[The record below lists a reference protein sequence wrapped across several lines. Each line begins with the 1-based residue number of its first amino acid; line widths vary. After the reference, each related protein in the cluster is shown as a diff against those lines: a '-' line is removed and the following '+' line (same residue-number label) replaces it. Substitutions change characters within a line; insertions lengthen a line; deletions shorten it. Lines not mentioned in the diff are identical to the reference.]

1 MMTENVSG
9 GEFLIRAVAWED
21 TFIPEEF
28 TKENTAIAKSVK
40 EFIAGEIQ
48 SRGDDVEHVNN
59 ALSREL
65 MLKAGEIGLLAADIP
80 EEYDGM
86 ALDKV
91 SSLIISD
98 CLGQSAGS
106 FSITELNHTGIGT
119 LPLAFF
125 GTEDQKKRYL
135 PGLSSGQ
142 MVGAFG
148 LTEPDAG
155 SDALNAR
162 TTAVLSEDGKHYILN
177 GSKCFITNAG
187 FADLIFAFAKVDAK
201 AFTAFIVEFDS
212 DGISTDAEEVK
223 MGMKGTSTRTVNF
236 NNVKVPVE
244 NVLGEVGKGHVVA
257 LNALN
262 MGRFKVGA
270 VCVGNARGTF
280 TEAVKYAGQRVQFGQ
295 PICEFGLIK
304 EKIGEM
310 ATRVFA
316 GESMMYRT
324 AGVIDRMIKK
334 EGDTSAEDIG
344 RVTAAALSEYLIECS
359 IMKIFGS
366 EAQGFVADE
375 SIQIF
380 GGYGYIY
387 ENPAELAYRNARINR
402 IWEGTNEINRITI
415 TNTLLKRAAQGR
427 LALKKDPAAVS
438 NDFENL
444 MPVAESDPDALET
457 QKDMLNIAKTI
468 TLNLINEASNRFN
481 GDLRPHQEL
490 AGIFSDM
497 LIEIYAFESAYL
509 RACKMNS
516 NDKEKN
522 KDTALQITKVL
533 SIRLFDKLQSLSFR
547 ALPAMQAGKSYAEKQ
562 LSIGRLLSP
571 PLIDTIAI
579 NRQIA
584 DKCVKKKGYPFKII

>member
-1 MMTENVSG
+1 MTETVSG
-9 GEFLIRAVAWED
+9 GEFLIRAVAWDD

-28 TKENTAIAKSVK
+28 SKENKAIAKSVK

-48 SRGDDVEHVNN
+48 SRGDEVEHVNN

-98 CLGQSAGS
+98 SLGQGAGS
-106 FSITELNHTGIGT
+106 FTITELNHTGIGT

-142 MVGAFG
+142 LIGAFG
-148 LTEPDAG
+148 LTEPNAG
-155 SDALNAR
+155 SDALNPS

-177 GSKCFITNAG
+177 GAKSFITNAG
-187 FADLIFAFAKVDAK
+187 FADLIFAFAKVEAK
-201 AFTAFIVEFDS
+201 AFTAFIVEFDA

-280 TEAVKYAGQRVQFGQ
+280 TEAVKYARQRVQFGQ

-310 ATRVFA
+310 AARVFA

-324 AGVIDRMIKK
+324 AGMIDRMIKK
-334 EGDTSAEDIG
+334 EGDTPAEDIG

-366 EAQGFVADE
+366 EVQGFVADE
-375 SIQIF
+375 SVQIF

-415 TNTLLKRAAQGR
+415 TNTLLKRADQGR
-427 LALKKDPAAVS
+427 LALKTDPDAVS
-438 NDFENL
+438 KDFENL
-444 MPVAESDPDALET
+444 VPVTESDADALDT

-468 TLNLINEASNRFN
+468 THYLINDAINRFN
-481 GDLRPHQEL
+481 GDLRPHQEI

-509 RACKMNS
+509 RTCKMNA
-516 NDKEKN
+516 NAKEKN

-533 SIRLFDKLQSLSFR
+533 AARLFDRLLSLAFR
-547 ALPAMQAGKSYAEKQ
+547 GLPAMQAGKSCAEKQ
-562 LSIGRLLSP
+562 ASIARLLSP
-571 PLIDTIAI
+571 PSIDTIAI

-584 DKCVKKKGYPFKII
+584 DTCTKKKGYPFKII

>member
-1 MMTENVSG
+1 MTETVLG
-9 GEFLIRAVAWED
+9 GEFLIRAIAWDD

-28 TKENTAIAKSVK
+28 SKENKAIAKSVK

-59 ALSREL
+59 ELSREL

-98 CLGQSAGS
+98 SLGQGAGS
-106 FSITELNHTGIGT
+106 FTITELNHTGIGT

-142 MVGAFG
+142 MIGAFG

-201 AFTAFIVEFDS
+201 AFTAFIVEFDA

-324 AGVIDRMIKK
+324 AGVIDQMIEK
-334 EGDTSAEDIG
+334 EGDTSAADIG

-366 EAQGFVADE
+366 EVQGFVADE

-427 LALKKDPAAVS
+427 LALKTDPAALS

-444 MPVAESDPDALET
+444 MPVTESDPDALET
-457 QKDMLNIAKTI
+457 QKDMLNIAKII
-468 TLNLINEASNRFN
+468 TLNLISEASTRFN

-509 RACKMNS
+509 RAGKMNA
-516 NDKEKN
+516 NQKEKN

-533 SIRLFDKLQSLSFR
+533 SIRLFDTLRSLASR
-547 ALPAMQAGKSYAEKQ
+547 ALPALQGGKPYSEKQ
-562 LSIGRLLSP
+562 SSIGRLFSP
-571 PLIDTIAI
+571 PAVDTIAI

-584 DKCVKKKGYPFKII
+584 DKCVQKKGYPFKII

>member
-1 MMTENVSG
+1 MTETVSG
-9 GEFLIRAVAWED
+9 GEFLIKTIAWED

-28 TKENTAIAKSVK
+28 TKENRAIAKSVK

-48 SRGDDVEHVNN
+48 SRGDEVEHVNN

-86 ALDKV
+86 ALDKI

-135 PGLSSGQ
+135 PGLCSGE
-142 MVGAFG
+142 MIGAFG
-148 LTEPDAG
+148 LTEPEAG

-310 ATRVFA
+310 AARVFA

-324 AGVIDRMIKK
+324 AAAIDRMIKK

-366 EAQGFVADE
+366 EIQGFVADE

-387 ENPAELAYRNARINR
+387 ENPAELSYRNARINR

-415 TNTLLKRAAQGR
+415 THTLLKRAIQGR
-427 LALKKDPAAVS
+427 PALKRDPAASS
-438 NDFENL
+438 NDLENL
-444 MPVAESDPDALET
+444 VPVSESDPDALET

-468 TLNLINEASNRFN
+468 TLDLIGDAGNRFN
-481 GDLRPHQEL
+481 WDLRPHQEL

-516 NDKEKN
+516 NPKEKD
-522 KDTALQITKVL
+522 KDTALKITKVL
-533 SIRLFDKLQSLSFR
+533 SIRLFDRLRSLASR

-562 LSIGRLLSP
+562 SSIARLLSP
-571 PLIDTIAI
+571 PAVDTIAI

-584 DKCVKKKGYPFKII
+584 DTCVQKKGYPFKII

>member
-1 MMTENVSG
+1 MTETVSG
-9 GEFLIRAVAWED
+9 GEFLIKTIAWED

-28 TKENTAIAKSVK
+28 TKENRAIAKSVK

-48 SRGDDVEHVNN
+48 SRGDGVEHVNN

-86 ALDKV
+86 ALNKI

-135 PGLSSGQ
+135 PGLCSGE
-142 MVGAFG
+142 MIGAFG
-148 LTEPDAG
+148 LTEPEAG

-310 ATRVFA
+310 AARVFA

-324 AGVIDRMIKK
+324 AAAIDRMIKK

-366 EAQGFVADE
+366 EIQGFVADE

-387 ENPAELAYRNARINR
+387 ENPAELSYRNARINR

-415 TNTLLKRAAQGR
+415 THTLLKRAIQGR
-427 LALKKDPAAVS
+427 PALKRDPAASS
-438 NDFENL
+438 NDLENL
-444 MPVAESDPDALET
+444 VPVSESDPDALET

-468 TLNLINEASNRFN
+468 TLDLIGDAGNRFN
-481 GDLRPHQEL
+481 WDLRPHQEL

-516 NDKEKN
+516 NPKEKD
-522 KDTALQITKVL
+522 KDTALKITKVL
-533 SIRLFDKLQSLSFR
+533 SIRLFDRLRSLASR

-562 LSIGRLLSP
+562 SSIARLLSP
-571 PLIDTIAI
+571 PAVDTIAI

-584 DKCVKKKGYPFKII
+584 DTCVQKKGYPFKII

>member
-1 MMTENVSG
+1 MTQNVAG
-9 GEFLIRAVAWED
+9 GEFLIRAIAWED

-28 TKENTAIAKSVK
+28 TKENKAIAKSVK

-59 ALSREL
+59 ALSRGL

-91 SSLIISD
+91 SSLVISD

-135 PGLSSGQ
+135 PGLCSGE

-155 SDALNAR
+155 SDALNPR

-212 DGISTDAEEVK
+212 EGISTDAEEVK

-280 TEAVKYAGQRVQFGQ
+280 IEAVKYASQRVQFGQ

-304 EKIGEM
+304 EKIAEM
-310 ATRVFA
+310 AIRVFA

-334 EGDTSAEDIG
+334 EGHPSAEDIG

-359 IMKIFGS
+359 IMKIYGS
-366 EAQGFVADE
+366 EVQGFVADE
-375 SIQIF
+375 SVQIF

-427 LALKKDPAAVS
+427 LALQTDPAALS
-438 NDFENL
+438 NNLEKL
-444 MPVAESDPDALET
+444 MPATESDPDALET
-457 QKDMLNIAKTI
+457 QKDMLNIAKTV
-468 TLNLINEASNRFN
+468 TRNLISDASSRFK

-516 NDKEKN
+516 NQKEKN

-533 SIRLFDKLQSLSFR
+533 SIRLFDRLRSLVSR
-547 ALPAMQAGKSYAEKQ
+547 ALPAMQTGKSYAERQ
-562 LSIGRLLSP
+562 SSIARLLSP
-571 PLIDTIAI
+571 PLVDTIAL
-579 NRQIA
+579 NCRIA
-584 DKCVKKKGYPFKII
+584 DQCVQKKGYPFRIM

>member
-1 MMTENVSG
+1 MTENVSG

-28 TKENTAIAKSVK
+28 TKENKAIAKSVK

-59 ALSREL
+59 ELSREL

-98 CLGQSAGS
+98 SLGQGAGS

-119 LPLAFF
+119 LPVAFF
-125 GTEDQKKRYL
+125 GSEYQKKRYL
-135 PGLSSGQ
+135 PGLSSGKL
-142 MVGAFG
+142 VGAFG
-148 LTEPDAG
+148 LTEPEAG

-162 TTAVLSEDGKHYILN
+162 TTAILSEDGKHYILN

-187 FADLIFAFAKVDAK
+187 FADLIFVFAKVDAK
-201 AFTAFIVEFDS
+201 AFTAFIIEFDS

-280 TEAVKYAGQRVQFGQ
+280 SEAVKYARQRVQFGQ

-310 ATRVFA
+310 AIRVFA

-366 EAQGFVADE
+366 EVQGFVADE

-427 LALKKDPAAVS
+427 LALKMDPAAMS

-444 MPVAESDPDALET
+444 MPVTESDPDALDT
-457 QKDMLNIAKTI
+457 QKDMLNIAKVI
-468 TLNLINEASNRFN
+468 TLNLIRDAINQFN

-509 RACKMNS
+509 RARKMNS
-516 NDKEKN
+516 NQKEKN

-533 SIRLFDKLQSLSFR
+533 SIRLFDRLQSLSFR
-547 ALPAMQAGKSYAEKQ
+547 GLPAMQTGKSYVEKK
-562 LSIGRLLSP
+562 LSIGRLFSQP
-571 PLIDTIAI
+571 PVDTIAI

-584 DKCVKKKGYPFKII
+584 DKCIQKKSYPFKII

>member
-1 MMTENVSG
+1 MTEIVSG
-9 GEFLIRAVAWED
+9 GEFLIRSIAWDD

-28 TKENTAIAKSVK
+28 SKENKAIAKSVK

-48 SRGDDVEHVNN
+48 SRGDEVEHVNN
-59 ALSREL
+59 ELSREL

-98 CLGQSAGS
+98 SLGQSAGS
-106 FSITELNHTGIGT
+106 FTITELNHTGIGT

-125 GTEDQKKRYL
+125 GTEDQKKKYL
-135 PGLSSGQ
+135 PGLCSGELI
-142 MVGAFG
+142 GAFG

-155 SDALNAR
+155 SDALNPS

-187 FADLIFAFAKVDAK
+187 FADIIFAFVKVDAM
-201 AFTAFIVEFDS
+201 AFTAFIVEFDT

-270 VCVGNARGTF
+270 VCVGNARSTF
-280 TEAVKYAGQRVQFGQ
+280 SEAVKYARQRVQFGQ

-324 AGVIDRMIKK
+324 AGVIDQMIKN
-334 EGDTSAEDIG
+334 EGDVSAQDIG

-366 EAQGFVADE
+366 EIQGFVADE
-375 SIQIF
+375 SVQIF

-427 LALKKDPAAVS
+427 LALNTDPAAAS
-438 NDFENL
+438 DDFENL
-444 MPVAESDPDALET
+444 VPVAESDPDTLET
-457 QKDMLNIAKTI
+457 LKDMLNIAKTI
-468 TLNLINEASNRFN
+468 THYFISDAFNRFN

-490 AGIFSDM
+490 AGIISDM
-497 LIEIYAFESAYL
+497 LIELYAFESAYL
-509 RACKMNS
+509 RACKMNA
-516 NDKEKN
+516 NAKERN

-533 SIRLFDKLQSLSFR
+533 AVRLFDRLQSLAFKG
-547 ALPAMQAGKSYAEKQ
+547 LPAMQAGKSYAERQ
-562 LSIGRLLSP
+562 ASIARLLSP
-571 PLIDTIAI
+571 PSIDTIAL

-584 DKCVKKKGYPFKII
+584 DKCTKKKGYPFKII

>member
-1 MMTENVSG
+1 MTQNVSG

-28 TKENTAIAKSVK
+28 TKENKAIARSVR

-48 SRGDDVEHVNN
+48 SRGDEVEHVNN

-135 PGLSSGQ
+135 PGLSSGETI
-142 MVGAFG
+142 GAFG

-187 FADLIFAFAKVDAK
+187 FADLIFAFAKVDAR

-223 MGMKGTSTRTVNF
+223 MGMKGTSTRMVNF
-236 NNVKVPVE
+236 NNVKVPVQ
-244 NVLGEVGKGHVVA
+244 NVLGEVGKGHLVA

-280 TEAVKYAGQRVQFGQ
+280 TEAVKYASQRVQFGQ

-310 ATRVFA
+310 AARVFA

-324 AGVIDRMIKK
+324 AGVIDRMIKN
-334 EGDTSAEDIG
+334 EGVTSAEDIG
-344 RVTAAALSEYLIECS
+344 RVTATALSEYLIECS

-366 EAQGFVADE
+366 EVQAFVADE

-387 ENPAELAYRNARINR
+387 ENPAELSYRNARINR

-415 TNTLLKRAAQGR
+415 TSTLLKRAAQGR
-427 LALKKDPAAVS
+427 LTLKTDPAALS

-444 MPVAESDPDALET
+444 LPVSGSDPDALET

-468 TLNLINEASNRFN
+468 TLNLISDASNRFN

-490 AGIFSDM
+490 AGILSDM

-509 RACKMNS
+509 RACKLNS
-516 NDKEKN
+516 NQKNKN

-533 SIRLFDKLQSLSFR
+533 SVKLFDRLRSLAFR

-562 LSIGRLLSP
+562 SSIGRLLSP
-571 PLIDTIAI
+571 PPVDTIAI

-584 DKCVKKKGYPFKII
+584 DRCVQKKGYPFKII

>member
-1 MMTENVSG
+1 MSENMNG
-9 GEFLIRAVAWED
+9 GHFLIKSTSETVIFTPED
-21 TFIPEEF
+21 F
-28 TKENTAIAKSVK
+28 TKENKAIAKSVK

-98 CLGQSAGS
+98 SLGQSAGS
-106 FSITELNHTGIGT
+106 FAITELNHTGIGT

-125 GTEDQKKRYL
+125 GTEDQKRRYL
-135 PGLSSGQ
+135 PGLSSGR
-142 MVGAFG
+142 MIGAFG

-201 AFTAFIVEFDS
+201 DFTAFIVEFDS

-270 VCVGNARGTF
+270 VCVGNARSTL
-280 TEAVKYAGQRVQFGQ
+280 TEAVKYASQRVQFGL

-310 ATRVFA
+310 ASLVFA

-334 EGDTSAEDIG
+334 EGDPSAEDIG

-366 EAQGFVADE
+366 EVQGFVADE
-375 SIQIF
+375 SVQIF

-387 ENPAELAYRNARINR
+387 ENPAELSYRNARINR

-415 TNTLLKRAAQGR
+415 INTLLKRAGQGR
-427 LALKKDPAAVS
+427 LPLKTDAAAMS
-438 NDFENL
+438 NDLESL
-444 MPVAESDPDALET
+444 VPVTASDADALET
-457 QKDMLNIAKTI
+457 QKDMLNIAKVI
-468 TLNLINEASNRFN
+468 TLDLIRDASNRFN

-509 RACKMNS
+509 RACKMNA
-516 NDKEKN
+516 NQKEKN

-533 SIRLFDKLQSLSFR
+533 SARLFDRLRSLAFR
-547 ALPAMQAGKSYAEKQ
+547 ALPALHTGNAYAEKQ
-562 LSIGRLLSP
+562 SAIARLLSP
-571 PLIDTIAI
+571 PLVDTIAL

-584 DKCVKKKGYPFKII
+584 DKCVQKKGYPFKII

>member
-1 MMTENVSG
+1 
-9 GEFLIRAVAWED
+9 
-21 TFIPEEF
+21 
-28 TKENTAIAKSVK
+28 
-40 EFIAGEIQ
+40 
-48 SRGDDVEHVNN
+48 
-59 ALSREL
+59 

-98 CLGQSAGS
+98 SLGQGAGS
-106 FSITELNHTGIGT
+106 FTITELNHTGIGT

-125 GTEDQKKRYL
+125 GTEAQKKRYL

-142 MVGAFG
+142 MIGAFG

-187 FADLIFAFAKVDAK
+187 FADLIFAFAKVDAR
-201 AFTAFIVEFDS
+201 AFTAFMVEFDS

-223 MGMKGTSTRTVNF
+223 MGMKGTSTRTVNFNNVKVPVENVLNF

-280 TEAVKYAGQRVQFGQ
+280 TEAVKYARQRVQFGQ

-324 AGVIDRMIKK
+324 AGVIDRMIEK
-334 EGDTSAEDIG
+334 EGDTSG
-344 RVTAAALSEYLIECS
+344 
-359 IMKIFGS
+359 
-366 EAQGFVADE
+366 
-375 SIQIF
+375 
-380 GGYGYIY
+380 
-387 ENPAELAYRNARINR
+387 
-402 IWEGTNEINRITI
+402 
-415 TNTLLKRAAQGR
+415 
-427 LALKKDPAAVS
+427 
-438 NDFENL
+438 
-444 MPVAESDPDALET
+444 
-457 QKDMLNIAKTI
+457 
-468 TLNLINEASNRFN
+468 
-481 GDLRPHQEL
+481 
-490 AGIFSDM
+490 
-497 LIEIYAFESAYL
+497 
-509 RACKMNS
+509 
-516 NDKEKN
+516 
-522 KDTALQITKVL
+522 
-533 SIRLFDKLQSLSFR
+533 QS
-547 ALPAMQAGKSYAEKQ
+547 
-562 LSIGRLLSP
+562 
-571 PLIDTIAI
+571 T
-579 NRQIA
+579 
-584 DKCVKKKGYPFKII
+584 

>member
-1 MMTENVSG
+1 MTENVSG
-9 GEFLIRAVAWED
+9 GEFLIRTIAWED

-28 TKENTAIAKSVK
+28 TKENKAIAKSVK

-135 PGLSSGQ
+135 PGLCSGE
-142 MVGAFG
+142 MIGAFG

-236 NNVKVPVE
+236 ANVKVPVE

-280 TEAVKYAGQRVQFGQ
+280 TEAVKYASQRVQFGQ

-366 EAQGFVADE
+366 EVQGFVADE

-387 ENPAELAYRNARINR
+387 ENPAELSYRNARINR

-415 TNTLLKRAAQGR
+415 TNTLLKRAAQGL
-427 LALKKDPAAVS
+427 LALETDPATLS
-438 NDFENL
+438 NDFEN
-444 MPVAESDPDALET
+444 PVSVAESDPDAPET
-457 QKDMLNIAKTI
+457 QKDMLSIAKTI
-468 TLNLINEASNRFN
+468 TLNLIHDASNRFN

-490 AGIFSDM
+490 AGILSDM
-497 LIEIYAFESAYL
+497 LIEIYAFESTYL
-509 RACKMNS
+509 RTCKMNS
-516 NDKEKN
+516 NQKEKN

-533 SIRLFDKLQSLSFR
+533 SIRLFDRLRSLAFR
-547 ALPAMQAGKSYAEKQ
+547 GLPAMQTGKSYAKKQ
-562 LSIGRLLSP
+562 SSIGRLLSP
-571 PLIDTIAI
+571 PPVDTIAI

-584 DKCVKKKGYPFKII
+584 DKCVQKKGYPFKII

>member
-1 MMTENVSG
+1 MTEYVSG
-9 GEFLIRAVAWED
+9 GEFLIRAIAWDD

-28 TKENTAIAKSVK
+28 SKENKAIAKSVK

-48 SRGDDVEHVNN
+48 SRGDDVEQVNN
-59 ALSREL
+59 ELSREL

-98 CLGQSAGS
+98 
-106 FSITELNHTGIGT
+106 
-119 LPLAFF
+119 
-125 GTEDQKKRYL
+125 
-135 PGLSSGQ
+135 SSGQ
-142 MVGAFG
+142 MIGAFG

-187 FADLIFAFAKVDAK
+187 FADLIFAFAKVDAR
-201 AFTAFIVEFDS
+201 AFTAFMVEFDS

-280 TEAVKYAGQRVQFGQ
+280 TEAVKYARQRVQFGQ

-324 AGVIDRMIKK
+324 AGVIDRMIEK

-366 EAQGFVADE
+366 EVQGFVADE

-387 ENPAELAYRNARINR
+387 ENIYENPAELSYRNARINR

-427 LALKKDPAAVS
+427 LALKTDPAALS

-444 MPVAESDPDALET
+444 MPVTESDPDAPET
-457 QKDMLNIAKTI
+457 QKDMLKIAKTI
-468 TLNLINEASNRFN
+468 TLNLISDASNRFN

-516 NDKEKN
+516 IQKKKN

-533 SIRLFDKLQSLSFR
+533 SIRLFDTLQSLSFR
-547 ALPAMQAGKSYAEKQ
+547 GLPAMQAGKSYAEKQ

-571 PLIDTIAI
+571 PLVDTIAI

-584 DKCVKKKGYPFKII
+584 DKCIQKKGYPFKFI

>member
-1 MMTENVSG
+1 MTETVSG
-9 GEFLIRAVAWED
+9 GEFLIRAVAWDD

-28 TKENTAIAKSVK
+28 SKENKAIAKSVK

-48 SRGDDVEHVNN
+48 SRGDEVEHVNN

-98 CLGQSAGS
+98 SLGQGAGS
-106 FSITELNHTGIGT
+106 FTITELNHTGIGT

-142 MVGAFG
+142 LIGAFG
-148 LTEPDAG
+148 LTEPNAG
-155 SDALNAR
+155 SDALNPS

-177 GSKCFITNAG
+177 GAKSFITNAG
-187 FADLIFAFAKVDAK
+187 FADLIFAFAKVEAK
-201 AFTAFIVEFDS
+201 AFTAFIVEFDA

-280 TEAVKYAGQRVQFGQ
+280 TEAVKYARQRVQFGQ

-310 ATRVFA
+310 AARVFA

-324 AGVIDRMIKK
+324 AGMIDRMIKK
-334 EGDTSAEDIG
+334 EGDTPAEDIG

-366 EAQGFVADE
+366 EVQGFVADE
-375 SIQIF
+375 SVQIF

-415 TNTLLKRAAQGR
+415 TNTLLKRADQGR
-427 LALKKDPAAVS
+427 LALKTDPDAVS
-438 NDFENL
+438 KDFENL
-444 MPVAESDPDALET
+444 VPVTESDADALDT

-468 TLNLINEASNRFN
+468 THYLINDAINRFN
-481 GDLRPHQEL
+481 GDLRPHQEI

-509 RACKMNS
+509 RTCKMNA
-516 NDKEKN
+516 NAKEKN

-533 SIRLFDKLQSLSFR
+533 SIRLFDTLQSLAFR
-547 ALPAMQAGKSYAEKQ
+547 GLPAIQAGESYAKKQ
-562 LSIGRLLSP
+562 LSIARLFSP
-571 PLIDTIAI
+571 PRVDTIAI

-584 DKCVKKKGYPFKII
+584 DKCTQKKGYPFKII

>member
-1 MMTENVSG
+1 MTVNISG
-9 GEFLIRAVAWED
+9 GEFLIRSIAWED
-21 TFIPEEF
+21 IFIPEDF
-28 TKENTAIAKSVK
+28 TKENKAIAKSVK
-40 EFIAGEIQ
+40 EFVAGEIL
-48 SRGDDVEHVNN
+48 SRGDEVEHVNN
-59 ALSREL
+59 ALSRQL
-65 MLKAGEIGLLAADIP
+65 MTKAGEIGLLAADIP
-80 EEYDGM
+80 EAYDGM

-91 SSLIISD
+91 SSLVISD

-106 FSITELNHTGIGT
+106 FTITELNHTGIGT

-135 PGLSSGQ
+135 PGLSSGELI
-142 MVGAFG
+142 GAFG

-155 SDALNAR
+155 SDALNAG
-162 TTAVLSEDGKHYILN
+162 TTAVLSEDGKYYFLN

-187 FADLIFAFAKVDAK
+187 FADLIFAFAKVDAE

-212 DGISTDAEEVK
+212 EGLSTDAEEIK

-280 TEAVKYAGQRVQFGQ
+280 TEAVQYARQRVQFGQ

-310 ATRVFA
+310 AARVFA

-324 AGVIDRMIKK
+324 AGMIDRMIKK
-334 EGDTSAEDIG
+334 QGDTAAKDIG

-366 EAQGFVADE
+366 ETQGFVADE
-375 SIQIF
+375 SLQIF

-387 ENPAELAYRNARINR
+387 ENPAELAYRNGRINR
-402 IWEGTNEINRITI
+402 IWEGTNEINRVTI
-415 TNTLLKRAAQGR
+415 TNTLLKPAVKGH
-427 LALKKDPAAVS
+427 LALDTASEGLSHDV
-438 NDFENL
+438 ENL
-444 MPVAESDPDALET
+444 TPVAEDDPQSLDT
-457 QKDMLNIAKTI
+457 QREMLHIAKTI
-468 TLNLINEASNRFN
+468 TRLLISEASHNFN

-509 RACKMNS
+509 RALKMNA
-516 NDKEKN
+516 N
-522 KDTALQITKVL
+522 KRERNKATAGHIARLL
-533 SIRLFDKLQSLSFR
+533 SARLFDRLQSLAFR
-547 ALPAMQAGKSYAEKQ
+547 ALPALQADGSFAEKQ
-562 LSIGRLLSP
+562 SLISRLLLP
-571 PLIDTIAI
+571 PRIDTIAL
-579 NRQIA
+579 NSEIA
-584 DKCVKKKGYPFKII
+584 GQCIKKKGYPFKIF

>member
-1 MMTENVSG
+1 MTENVSG
-9 GEFLIRAVAWED
+9 GEFLTRAIAWED

-28 TKENTAIAKSVK
+28 TKENKAIAKSVK
-40 EFIAGEIQ
+40 EFIAGEIH
-48 SRGDDVEHVNN
+48 SRGDEVEHVDN

-98 CLGQSAGS
+98 SLGQGAGS
-106 FSITELNHTGIGT
+106 FTITELNHTGIGT

-142 MVGAFG
+142 MIGAFG

-162 TTAVLSEDGKHYILN
+162 TTAVLSEDRKHYILN

-201 AFTAFIVEFDS
+201 AFTAFMVEFDA

-280 TEAVKYAGQRVQFGQ
+280 SEAVKYARQRVQFGQ

-334 EGDTSAEDIG
+334 EGDTPAEDIG

-366 EAQGFVADE
+366 EVQGFVADE

-387 ENPAELAYRNARINR
+387 ENPAELSYRNARINR

-427 LALKKDPAAVS
+427 LALKTDPAALS
-438 NDFENL
+438 NDFKNL
-444 MPVAESDPDALET
+444 RPVTESDPDALET

-468 TLNLINEASNRFN
+468 TLNLISDVSKQFN

-516 NDKEKN
+516 NKKEKN
-522 KDTALQITKVL
+522 TDTALQITKVL
-533 SIRLFDKLQSLSFR
+533 SIRLFDTLQSLSFR
-547 ALPAMQAGKSYAEKQ
+547 GLPAMQAGKSYAEKQ
-562 LSIGRLLSP
+562 LSIARLFSP
-571 PLIDTIAI
+571 PRVDTIAI

-584 DKCVKKKGYPFKII
+584 DKCTKKKGYPFKII